1 MNIIKMLVKIAFALN
16 LEWKIK
22 SVGKLIS
29 TKSLNELLS
38 PLKVLMLHLKLITPG
53 DSLSNL
59 QWQVFILRNAQSS
72 VLQAD
77 SLYT

>member
-1 MNIIKMLVKIAFALN
+1 MLVKIAFALN

-22 SVGKLIS
+22 PVGKLIS

-53 DSLSNL
+53 DFMSNL

>member
-1 MNIIKMLVKIAFALN
+1 MLVKIAFTLN

-38 PLKVLMLHLKLITPG
+38 PLKVLMLYLKLITPG
-53 DSLSNL
+53 DFLSNL